1 MANNPKVSIIL
12 PTYNGSKFIRRSIES
27 VLVQSFVNFELLVID
42 DGSTD
47 STAEIIQEAA
57 RNDSRVVYLKNE
69 KNLGI
74 QKTLNKGLKE
84 AKGEYIAR
92 IDDDDLWVDEDKL
105 KNQTEFL
112 DTHPDYVLVGT
123 GVIIQNEEG
132 AELFRFLNI
141 QNDEEIRRSLLG
153 KNCFTHS
160 SVMFKKSAAMKFG
173 GYDESQET
181 RHIEDYDLW
190 LKLGTIGKLANLPY
204 YSVRFTLRSGNIS
217 SKNKTIQFRKDLEMI
232 KKYKK
237 YYPNYLNAY
246 LRGYLRLIFYG
257 VFNVLPLAALKNK
270 ILRIYKQN

>member
-1 MANNPKVSIIL
+1 MNTLKVSIIL
-12 PTYNGSKFIRRSIES
+12 PTYNGSRFIRRSIES
-27 VLVQSFVNFELLVID
+27 ILLQSFVNFELLIID

-57 RNDSRVVYLKNE
+57 RSDSRVVYFKNE

-74 QKTLNKGLKE
+74 QKTLNKGLN
-84 AKGEYIAR
+84 AARGEYIAR
-92 IDDDDLWVDEDKL
+92 IDDDDLWVDENKL
-105 KNQTEFL
+105 KKQVEFL

-132 AELFRFLNI
+132 TELFRFLNI
-141 QNDEEIRRSLLG
+141 QNDEKIRKSLLG

-160 SVMFKKSAAMKFG
+160 SVMLRKSAAMKFG

-190 LKLGTIGKLANLPY
+190 LKLGTIGKLANLPVY
-204 YSVRFTLRSGNIS
+204 AVRFTLRPGNIS
-217 SKNKTIQFRKDLEMI
+217 SKNKTIQFRKDIEMI

-237 YYPNYLNAY
+237 HYPNYLNAY

-257 VFNVLPLAALKNK
+257 VFSILPLAALKNK
-270 ILRIYKQN
+270 ILKIYKEN